1 MLAGAGVV
9 EQLRSCGALDGLF
22 ERIDSGGAGD
32 HWDRWPA
39 PRFAQRVA
47 LERGLAAELTDHL
60 GYERGES
67 APSARPNT
75 RNGTTAKTVDS
86 EVGPFETEVP
96 RDRAGSFTPRLVRKG
111 QRRLDGL
118 DSMIISLYAGGMTVR
133 DIRHHLAST
142 IGAASERGRSPKIT
156 DAVCDA
162 VLQWQRRPLEAF
174 LPRDL
179 PRARSASRSAPT
191 TRSPTA
197 PPTSPSEQPWTGC

>member
-9 EQLRSCGALDGLF
+9 EQLRSSGALDGLF
-22 ERIDSGGAGD
+22 ERIDSGEAGD

-111 QRRLDGL
+111 QRRPGRPGFDDHQLVRP
-118 DSMIISLYAGGMTVR
+118 GMTVR

-142 IGAASERGRSPKIT
+142 IGVDLSAGTVPEDHRRGVR
-156 DAVCDA
+156 
-162 VLQWQRRPLEAF
+162 RRPAMAAQAF
-174 LPRDL
+174 GGVP
-179 PRARSASRSAPT
+179 
-191 TRSPTA
+191 SP
-197 PPTSPSEQPWTGC
+197 

>member
-9 EQLRSCGALDGLF
+9 EQLRSSGALDGLF

-75 RNGTTAKTVDS
+75 RNGSAAKTVDS

-96 RDRAGSFTPRLVRKG
+96 TVPGGLVHPA
-111 QRRLDGL
+111 L
-118 DSMIISLYAGGMTVR
+118 
-133 DIRHHLAST
+133 
-142 IGAASERGRSPKIT
+142 GAQGT
-156 DAVCDA
+156 
-162 VLQWQRRPLEAF
+162 
-174 LPRDL
+174 
-179 PRARSASRSAPT
+179 APT
-191 TRSPTA
+191 RA
-197 PPTSPSEQPWTGC
+197 AWIR